1 MSQLDI
7 LPQLFPCTRK
17 FWTTS
22 SEPYLQSFA
31 NNLPNIFTNG
41 VIYLSVLSCQKEWR
55 YHFQNHSTPNKRG
68 RSMVTRILAKKK
80 YGHKKDSFLQACV
93 KKQRINYPKPMD
105 VYHPKDLHCV
115 HIFQALSHWNSLTLS
130 IWEVTWSGLIFS
142 QAILVI
148 KNQSNKVY
156 NVDIT
161 PS

>member
-1 MSQLDI
+1 MSHLDI
-7 LPQLFPCTRK
+7 LPQLFPCTGK
-17 FWTTS
+17 IWTTC
-22 SEPYLQSFA
+22 SESYLQSFA
-31 NNLPNIFTNG
+31 NNLPNMFTNG
-41 VIYLSVLSCQKEWR
+41 VIYFSVLLCQKEWR
-55 YHFQNHSTPNKRG
+55 YNFQNHSTPNKRG